1 MRLLV
6 IVALCMSP
14 ALAQNLPSFNSG
26 GGIKNLSATCGISG
40 TPTNPIVAKTG
51 GTVSRVPTVNL
62 QSGASY
68 AIASSDCG
76 KTVELSASSAT
87 PTIAQ
92 AGSAGFLANWF
103 TDLLCI
109 GTGGCTLTPATS
121 TINGAATL
129 VLAQYQAAHL
139 ISDGTNYQALFIP
152 PGSGPTTN
160 QNIRTI
166 GASFGSFQSGASAL
180 SAGATSCVPVYFSG
194 TIKAVHLIANV
205 SGSVTIDV
213 QTVLH
218 ASWAGTASVS
228 SITSSD
234 TPALSS
240 ASAYTD
246 TTLTGWTTTLAA
258 NTDVCFVMSAPTT
271 IAGASITVEVAAN

>member
-1 MRLLV
+1 MTQSFGSTLRTRLL
-6 IVALCMSP
+6 IMAGAVACFSTP
-14 ALAQNLPSFNSG
+14 ALAQFPYFSRG
-26 GGIKNLSATCGISG
+26 GGSLICPTATYIPFMASANVATCGSG
-40 TPTNPIVAKTG
+40 LLYNGFNLVTSGIVVPIIQDAAYSGPYVTFGSTVWSILNRSAATMFSVTG
-51 GTVSRVPTVNL
+51 TSILLNIL
-62 QSGASY
+62 
-68 AIASSDCG
+68 
-76 KTVELSASSAT
+76 
-87 PTIAQ
+87 
-92 AGSAGFLANWF
+92 AGSGVQCLHIDN
-103 TDLLCI
+103 TGKVT
-109 GTGGCTLTPATS
+109 GTGADC
-121 TINGAATL
+121 AA
-129 VLAQYQAAHL
+129 AP
-139 ISDGTNYQALFIP
+139 S
-152 PGSGPTTN
+152 SN